1 MVNIYII
8 HTQHKHIHTY
18 VFFFVIVAESL
29 AMDGI
34 CFDFEIP
41 CLFDLVPFQFKIKKK
56 NQEGK
61 FPSHL
66 IVYKVRFNYCNLHLK
81 LT

>member
-1 MVNIYII
+1 MN
-8 HTQHKHIHTY
+8 
-18 VFFFVIVAESL
+18 
-29 AMDGI
+29 GI

-41 CLFDLVPFQFKIKKK
+41 CLFDLVPFQFKIK

-66 IVYKVRFNYCNLHLK
+66 IVYKVKFNYYNLHLK
-81 LT
+81 LM

>member
-8 HTQHKHIHTY
+8 HNTHIHTY

-56 NQEGK
+56 KSGREI
-61 FPSHL
+61 PITSDSL
-66 IVYKVRFNYCNLHLK
+66 
-81 LT
+81 

>member
-1 MVNIYII
+1 
-8 HTQHKHIHTY
+8 
-18 VFFFVIVAESL
+18 
-29 AMDGI
+29 MDGI

-41 CLFDLVPFQFKIKKK
+41 CLFDLVPFQFKIKK

-66 IVYKVRFNYCNLHLK
+66 IVYKVKFNYCNLHLK
-81 LT
+81 LM